1 MWLSVS
7 GEMGMGTGPQ
17 PPVRV
22 GAAWGQ
28 VLSRVRLLF
37 EAPTEGL
44 SNLDCLKLFQFENK
58 LFSQRCSVSV

>member
-1 MWLSVS
+1 
-7 GEMGMGTGPQ
+7 MGTGPQ
-17 PPVRV
+17 RPVRV